1 MSVYINDSWCIYYKK
16 LWAKCKKLHSDKLIY
31 ASWTWNSSIK
41 LKVSENGDIYLI
53 THDANLEEL
62 FSNKE
67 LIKDIQRL

>member
-1 MSVYINDSWCIYYKK
+1 MLPGHRI
-16 LWAKCKKLHSDKLIY
+16 
-31 ASWTWNSSIK
+31 
-41 LKVSENGDIYLI
+41 VSENGDIYLI